1 MDDHARGL
9 KQLNKQ
15 GSHTIDTLDSN
26 INIVDALKL
35 RVQELEK
42 SNLDLK
48 NVIQKMR
55 KDGAD

>member
-1 MDDHARGL
+1 MDDHTRGL

-15 GSHTIDTLDSN
+15 GSHAIDALDSN
-26 INIVDALKL
+26 IDIVDALKL